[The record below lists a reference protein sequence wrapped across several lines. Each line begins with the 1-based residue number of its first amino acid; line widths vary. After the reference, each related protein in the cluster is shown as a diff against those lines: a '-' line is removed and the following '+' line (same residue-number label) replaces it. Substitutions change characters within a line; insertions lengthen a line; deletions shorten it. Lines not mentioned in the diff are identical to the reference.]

1 LIEDE
6 PQFNT
11 NIFINLPRPLPR
23 RGVPGGFQGDAQA
36 FYWVITFSNMYLAQI
51 LLPLGEAGRGS
62 YFLASI
68 AWQAVMAT
76 M

>member
-1 LIEDE
+1 M
-6 PQFNT
+6 
-11 NIFINLPRPLPR
+11 
-23 RGVPGGFQGDAQA
+23 PGGFQGDAQA
-36 FYWVITFSNMYLAQI
+36 FYWVITFFNMYLAQI

>member
-1 LIEDE
+1 M
-6 PQFNT
+6 
-11 NIFINLPRPLPR
+11 
-23 RGVPGGFQGDAQA
+23 PGGFQGDAQA
-36 FYWVITFSNMYLAQI
+36 FYWVITFFKYVFCPQI